1 MAQNKKTQRK
11 FRKKSSKR
19 NVGKRKTKV
28 KRKMK
33 GGNCY
38 EVYDNDTK
46 KYLNEAY
53 VNYRSFIQNVYFKE
67 PEISALQGQIEDALK
82 YGVADENMKKE
93 LKYLLNSE
101 KNISHFTNMI
111 NEKPIH
117 TLLIGI
123 EYIIRTYVVFTTVKC
138 NTNEN
143 LRRFYIKNIEII
155 YLAIELIT
163 QSLQKIIGRSDVWD
177 KCKRKKSWTYAI
189 TSTGR
194 NHEYVQCITNKITIY
209 DRAISAI
216 GYLIKFFQQM
226 VYATET
232 TTTPEQN
239 VDITYH
245 VELLTAEEKNPEPT
259 LPKPT
264 LEEVNKIKSEKKIRI
279 LEITPT
285 LCEKLRTLLEPL
297 LPSDKYKIIST
308 GKTKDTKENAIQ
320 SLTYCK
326 ELLKTKKG
334 IKEAKISTSPSSDT
348 DRSSELGHQIYD
360 TRQVRDFSEDELIEV
375 I

>member
-1 MAQNKKTQRK
+1 
-11 FRKKSSKR
+11 
-19 NVGKRKTKV
+19 
-28 KRKMK
+28 
-33 GGNCY
+33 
-38 EVYDNDTK
+38 
-46 KYLNEAY
+46 
-53 VNYRSFIQNVYFKE
+53 
-67 PEISALQGQIEDALK
+67 
-82 YGVADENMKKE
+82 
-93 LKYLLNSE
+93 
-101 KNISHFTNMI
+101 
-111 NEKPIH
+111 
-117 TLLIGI
+117 
-123 EYIIRTYVVFTTVKC
+123 
-138 NTNEN
+138 
-143 LRRFYIKNIEII
+143 
-155 YLAIELIT
+155 
-163 QSLQKIIGRSDVWD
+163 
-177 KCKRKKSWTYAI
+177 
-189 TSTGR
+189 
-194 NHEYVQCITNKITIY
+194 
-209 DRAISAI
+209 
-216 GYLIKFFQQM
+216 M

-360 TRQVRDFSEDELIEV
+360 TRQVQDFSEYEPSMEV